1 MIIMLKTQIFT
12 GSIGQLVVLNPK
24 LSTIAFHAMPY
35 NFFRAEH
42 AFGDLCINAFSFQFP
57 NESLLASFISN

>member
-1 MIIMLKTQIFT
+1 MFKTQIFT
-12 GSIGQLVVLNPK
+12 GGIGQLIVLSPK
-24 LSTIAFHAMPY
+24 LSTIAFHAFPY

-57 NESLLASFISN
+57 NASLLAILISN